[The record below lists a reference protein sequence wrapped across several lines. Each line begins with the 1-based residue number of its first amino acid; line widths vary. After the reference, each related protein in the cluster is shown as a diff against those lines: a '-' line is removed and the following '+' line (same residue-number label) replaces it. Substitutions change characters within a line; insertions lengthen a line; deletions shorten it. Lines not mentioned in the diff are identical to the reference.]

1 MNRVIAVVEGYA
13 EQAFARDVL
22 APWLAGRGVIFSARL
37 VGKPGHKG
45 GVGEYHRAQRDILAL
60 LRQESTTVVT
70 TMFDF
75 YGMPGNWPGRRK
87 VRRASHAKKAATV
100 ERAILED
107 VAKQMGPKFNR
118 KRFLP
123 YIQMHEFEAL
133 LFSRPET
140 IAEVI
145 PDVGASDALQAI
157 RDEFSTPEEIDDD
170 PQTAPSKR
178 IERLCPAYQKPFHG
192 AIAAKR
198 IGIEV
203 IRQECPHFNEWLS
216 ALESLGQTSSSQG

>member
-13 EQAFARDVL
+13 EQAFVRDVL
-22 APWLAGRGVIFSARL
+22 APWLAVRGVGFGARL

-45 GVGEYHRAQRDILAL
+45 GVGEYHRAQRDILTL
-60 LRQESTTVVT
+60 LRQESSTIVT

-75 YGMPGNWPGRRK
+75 YGMPSSWPGRKKARTGG
-87 VRRASHAKKAATV
+87 HARKAATV
-100 ERAILED
+100 ERAILAD
-107 VAKQMGPKFNR
+107 VAKQMGPKFNE

-145 PDVGASDALQAI
+145 PHAKASDDLKAI

-178 IERLCPAYQKPFHG
+178 IERLCPAYQKPLHG
-192 AIAAKR
+192 AIAARR

-203 IRQECPHFNEWLS
+203 IRQECPHFNEWLTV
-216 ALESLGQTSSSQG
+216 LELLGQTSVSQR